1 MKKSLLLFLLCFSLI
16 GFAQAQFIELIGVG
30 VLGQSDPVLII
41 SDPGTVDS
49 VVIEAAATFRHF
61 APYNDPAPA
70 DVSFSDSN
78 ESSGSVSYSP
88 VSVVKTT
95 MTLPPHDWGYYS
107 ATFKDVDGGGIT
119 LHNTG
124 QENYIASLVAY
135 VYRTGG
141 EGIYSEVR
149 GDHAYLFRNGSLDL
163 VVYDFTIPFSF
174 VSRDVIVTVPFSD
187 VNEDGRWSVVDVTA
201 GALSAH
207 SEFDDNN
214 AGNRLHLETITLPDV
229 PGDVTSVT
237 VSIYSP
243 WPGNGVDTKN
253 GDSFITSAVVVTT
266 TYDQGCTLT
275 QGYWKTH
282 SEYGPAAKPDATWAE
297 VGGPDAAFFLSGQ
310 TYLEVL
316 NTAVKGNAY
325 YILAHQFIAAELN
338 MYAGAYLGEVAD
350 EFSEAADLLA
360 LYTPDQIAAM
370 KGNNPVRKMF
380 VELGEMLDKFNNGII
395 GPGHCNDDDMEKS
408 ATIDSSFEISEFSV
422 YPNPASNVTTL
433 SFNPVSDGMAAVE
446 LYNSLGQKLEVL
458 FNENVRRNV
467 PVKVDFDVSGFNRGL
482 YVLQLKNNT
491 NISTTKFNI
500 GN

>member
-1 MKKSLLLFLLCFSLI
+1 MKKILFLFFLSFGLVQ
-16 GFAQAQFIELIGVG
+16 FTQAQVIELIGMG
-30 VLGQSDPVLII
+30 VKDVNSPVLVIP
-41 SDPGTVDS
+41 DPGSVDH
-49 VVIEAAATFRHF
+49 VVIEAAGIFRTFQG
-61 APYNDPAPA
+61 DPAPA
-70 DVSFSDSN
+70 DVQFSDSD
-78 ESSGSVSYSP
+78 ETPAASSFIDASP
-88 VSVVKTT
+88 QKTIT
-95 MTLPPHDWGYYS
+95 IPEQRWGYYT
-107 ATFKDVDGGGIT
+107 ATFNTVDAGGIT

-124 QENYIASLVAY
+124 QEPYIVSLVAY

-141 EGIYSEVR
+141 SGIYSEAK
-149 GDHAYLFRNGSLDL
+149 GDHAFLFRNGSLDPM
-163 VVYDFTIPFSF
+163 VYNFTIPVSGA
-174 VSRDVIVTVPFSD
+174 SRDVVVSIPFSD
-187 VNEDGRWSVVDVTA
+187 VNEDGRYSIIDITA
-201 GALSAH
+201 GAMPPVH
-207 SEFDDNN
+207 VEFDDNN
-214 AGNRLHLETITLPDV
+214 RGDRLHIETITIPDV
-229 PGDVTSVT
+229 PGDVTDVA

-243 WPGNGVDTKN
+243 NPNRGVDTKN

-408 ATIDSSFEISEFSV
+408 AKIDSSFEISEFSV
-422 YPNPASNVTTL
+422 YPNPTSNVTTI
-433 SFNPVSDGMAAVE
+433 SFNPVSDGMATVE